1 MKTLQISLAQK
12 IITFIFLRAKNISAE
27 SIILFIIIFCDA
39 QKKIDQIYNLSCY
52 LKYLPC

>member
-12 IITFIFLRAKNISAE
+12 IVTFIFLRAKNISAE

-39 QKKIDQIYNLSCY
+39 QKNIDQIYNLSCY